1 MNVNANRLFNGVP
14 SGDFERSPADESEL
28 LSGEIREHH
37 EILSRSGKFTPIG
50 TVALISDPDPSYPGA
65 LQVWSKTAEGM
76 WVWVNPEGVVMESA
90 CPIGD

>member
-1 MNVNANRLFNGVP
+1 MNLSSQGYVTRQSDPYRAQP
-14 SGDFERSPADESEL
+14 ESTVAED
-28 LSGEIREHH
+28 IKAHH
-37 EILSRSGKFTPIG
+37 EILSRSGKFTPTG